1 MKIIELFYLIK
12 SKLKYHRD
20 YDIVCCHRVFA
31 GDKKIERY
39 YNIKS
44 YDDGI
49 IFLEEI
55 KQ

>member
-20 YDIVCCHRVFA
+20 YDIVCCCK
-31 GDKKIERY
+31 DTTDTKKTKC
-39 YNIKS
+39 YNITGYS
-44 YDDGI
+44 NGI

-55 KQ
+55 KE